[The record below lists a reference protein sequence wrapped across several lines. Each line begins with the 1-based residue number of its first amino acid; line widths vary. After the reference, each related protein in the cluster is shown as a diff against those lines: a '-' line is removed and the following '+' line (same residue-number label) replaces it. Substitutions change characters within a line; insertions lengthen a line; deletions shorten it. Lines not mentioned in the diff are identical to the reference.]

1 MMIVL
6 TLAAIGLSGCWDSFD
21 LQDIQYVTALG
32 IDYDSEEDEYII
44 YAQSIDFS
52 HLSVSQ
58 EGMSEVDSGAWVAEA
73 RGETILMALE
83 NFSSKSNQ
91 MLHWGHV
98 NVLVYSMKALEHE
111 PIIEINEG
119 LYRFHQV
126 RTTPWVFGTAESLE
140 EILLL
145 TNMYGDIVH
154 TELFNPDTVYKERA
168 FIEPITL
175 HQLMR
180 NYAEKGRIVVLPRV
194 GINKKELKDNN
205 NKKKD
210 AMSSDG
216 AILLKGDSEPK
227 LFTDLQLAGLRWLN
241 NQTENS
247 PLQIEEDG
255 KTIAALN
262 IIRPKNRIHSEV
274 INGEVFFDVH
284 IDVHASLLD
293 FPPDETLGASRTIKE
308 ILQLME
314 KMIEKQV
321 RDTYLL
327 GLNNEKDVY
336 SLENQFYRSD
346 VRSYNQMKQTF
357 ELTEASLRNITVRAV
372 IEHTGEYEFY
382 RDRVPKSEQQ

>member
-1 MMIVL
+1 
-6 TLAAIGLSGCWDSFD
+6 
-21 LQDIQYVTALG
+21 
-32 IDYDSEEDEYII
+32 
-44 YAQSIDFS
+44 
-52 HLSVSQ
+52 
-58 EGMSEVDSGAWVAEA
+58 
-73 RGETILMALE
+73 
-83 NFSSKSNQ
+83 
-91 MLHWGHV
+91 
-98 NVLVYSMKALEHE
+98 
-111 PIIEINEG
+111 
-119 LYRFHQV
+119 
-126 RTTPWVFGTAESLE
+126 
-140 EILLL
+140 
-145 TNMYGDIVH
+145 
-154 TELFNPDTVYKERA
+154 
-168 FIEPITL
+168 
-175 HQLMR
+175 MR